1 MLTRKHVHVST
12 STRHTHVRMGVMV
25 DFWRPGGGNEVINI
39 LSFNYHIVI
48 FIVAM
53 SCFQVLIHVPSDM
66 TASIFVSIVMTPT
79 SANVRR
85 DTF

>member
-1 MLTRKHVHVST
+1 MDGCDGRFLKP
-12 STRHTHVRMGVMV
+12 
-25 DFWRPGGGNEVINI
+25 WEENEVINI

-53 SCFQVLIHVPSDM
+53 SCFQVLILVPSDM

-79 SANVRR
+79 SANVRW